1 MKSIKAISKAGRVLP
16 CVAFSAIVLW
26 LLLDSTRNSR
36 ESVRILRKNTRKNT
50 PEVQILIGLIVSILS
65 PLIAVLFGLR

>member
-16 CVAFSAIVLW
+16 CVVLW